1 MLSSSFS
8 QQAIASIPEFMQ
20 KYKNFRNHLRVHQ
33 YSEGTIYSYSSKL
46 SCICV
51 QLGKCPE
58 DFSQLEVDS
67 YFNSLLIRKPQP
79 GISYFRH
86 TVASLSAYF
95 RFVGISSLSF
105 KLPPIRK
112 ESKLPVVFSQ
122 KEIRR
127 LLRCC
132 PDLKYKSAI
141 ALAYSAGMRMGE
153 VLNLHIRDI
162 DMDRMSIHIR
172 QSKNRK
178 DRYVPLSQA
187 ILIVLRAYM
196 KESLP
201 SVYLFN
207 GSQSGTRLQERELS
221 FAFKQACRTAKI
233 NKKVVFHTLRHSYAT
248 HLIEMGENIVR
259 ISNLLGHSNLETTLT
274 YLHLISGSQ
283 GEAFSPLDRLFPI
296 AEKQ

>member
-1 MLSSSFS
+1 MLFSSFS

-20 KYKNFRNHLRVHQ
+20 KYENFRNHLRVLQ

-51 QLGKCPE
+51 HLGKCPE
-58 DFSQLEVDS
+58 DFSQVEVDG
-67 YFNSLLIRKPQP
+67 YFNSLLSRKPQA
-79 GISYFRH
+79 GISYFKH

-95 RFVGISSLSF
+95 RFVNLSSLSL

-112 ESKLPVVFSQ
+112 EKKLPVVFSQ
-122 KEIRR
+122 EEIRR
-127 LLRCC
+127 LLRSC
-132 PDLKYKSAI
+132 PDLKYKSAV

-196 KESLP
+196 KESQP

-221 FAFKQACRTAKI
+221 FAFQQACRTAKI
-233 NKKVVFHTLRHSYAT
+233 NKKAVFHTLRHSYAT
-248 HLIEMGENIVR
+248 HLLEMGENIVR
-259 ISNLLGHSNLETTLT
+259 ISNLLGHSNVQITLT
-274 YLHLISGSQ
+274 YLHLMPGSQ
-283 GEAFSPLDRLFPI
+283 GESFSPLDRLFPI
-296 AEKQ
+296 GKKQ